1 MLKIASPSRTMGTM
15 NNTQARVIRSKSTL
29 KTFSTITAI
38 LLLAASLSSCASSSN
53 SGSITDDPESV
64 ILALDEADKIV
75 AKKKMLSFGDEW
87 AVTADGQEVG
97 VIRGEAVYL
106 IGDTYSLFS
115 GTDTLVGREAEGY
128 RVVNHRAKIYDE
140 QSNIRGEIKEKL
152 SFTFAEYEILNGA
165 GKVVGNAKQK
175 FSASMKFDVSGTSGS
190 TEYTVSKALLS
201 LNPKVTIERKNVNSS
216 VEAIDALWLA
226 VIASEVDDANRK
238 KADEEKENEESK
250 RNS

>member
-1 MLKIASPSRTMGTM
+1 M
-15 NNTQARVIRSKSTL
+15 NATKARAVRFKSIL
-29 KTFSTITAI
+29 KTFSAVTTT
-38 LLLAASLSSCASSSN
+38 LLLAASLASCASSAN
-53 SGSITDDPESV
+53 SGSLTDDPGSV
-64 ILALDEADKIV
+64 IRALEEADKIV

-87 AVTADGQEVG
+87 TVTADGQEVG

-128 RVVNHRAKIYDE
+128 RVVNHRAKLYDE
-140 QSNIRGEIKEKL
+140 QSNLRGEIKEKF

-165 GKVVGNAKQK
+165 GDVAGKAKQK
-175 FSASMKFDVSGTSGS
+175 FSASMKFDVSGASGS
-190 TEYTVSKALLS
+190 TEYTVSKAFFS